1 MATWAT
7 ITDVFNKT
15 GVTVSAP
22 QLERAHAV
30 ILTFVDVDPD
40 APNTHL
46 SDRDRNRM
54 VSAEAFQA
62 GWMFTQIE
70 VVARTDVSQNT
81 QDGDGFTYAN
91 PDAVVLAPLA
101 KRNIDRVSWNSS
113 GNIGGNRM
121 GAPYHGL
128 SEVADA
134 VMRDEVIPYGAE
146 WYYEAPTL

>member
-7 ITDVFNKT
+7 IADVFNKT
-15 GVTVSAP
+15 GVTVDAP

-40 APNTHL
+40 AENKYL
-46 SDRDRNRM
+46 GDRDRNRM
-54 VSAEAFQA
+54 VAAEAFQA

-70 VVARTDVSQNT
+70 VVARTDVIQNT

-101 KRNIDRVSWNSS
+101 KRNIDRLSWNQA
-113 GNIGGNRM
+113 GNVGGNRM
-121 GAPYHGL
+121 GRPYHDL
-128 SEVADA
+128 DDVAAA
-134 VMRDEVIPYGAE
+134 VLRDEVTPFGAE
-146 WYYEAPTL
+146 WHYEAPTL